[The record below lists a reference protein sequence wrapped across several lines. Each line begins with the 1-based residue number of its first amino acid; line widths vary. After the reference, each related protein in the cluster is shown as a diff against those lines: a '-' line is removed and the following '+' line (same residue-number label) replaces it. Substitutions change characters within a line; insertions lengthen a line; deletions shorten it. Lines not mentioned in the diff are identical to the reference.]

1 MNSADKFEFFAS
13 EKRKE
18 SKPKDF
24 LSKIADKIDEVIL
37 KNIKEQLKL
46 ASMSNWILMYYGK
59 LLSLLMDEVPHNY
72 ERVFLEPEELISNQ
86 EKLEMIKEN
95 LSLIMISCMG
105 VAKTLKI
112 DLHNPIVET
121 LKRIEGDC

>member
-24 LSKIADKIDEVIL
+24 LSEMADKTEIVIL
-37 KNIKEQLKL
+37 KNIKKQLKL
-46 ASMSNWILMYYGK
+46 AGMSNWILMYYGK

-72 ERVFLEPEELISNQ
+72 ERVFLEPEELANNK

-95 LSLIMISCMG
+95 LSLIMVSCIG

-121 LKRIEGDC
+121 LKRIEEDC